1 MSRRCQPGMAQI
13 SDMMAYHGE
22 SKGGMSFKN
31 KVRFEEFLEA
41 QADPDSA
48 SARRGAK
55 HLASGCFELAY
66 QTASYFDGQ

>member
-1 MSRRCQPGMAQI
+1 MAQI
-13 SDMMAYHGE
+13 SDMIAYHGE

-31 KVRFEEFLEA
+31 KVRSKSFLKLEA

-55 HLASGCFELAY
+55 HLAFRLL
-66 QTASYFDGQ
+66 